1 MTLLLCKLWPYIF
14 GGLIGWLLAGLLAR
28 RFKYVEPPLHKVVEK
43 RVEIDNPKH
52 LTLIKKLEAENKE
65 LSGFRKK
72 LSLYEGQNDL
82 KITDQNKT
90 SLTSSKA
97 NTYEVDFNKA
107 KAAGFNLRRKGDQD
121 DFTVIDGI
129 GPQINELIHA
139 GNIHTFRILAS
150 TNTNTIKSIL
160 DKAGPSFKL
169 ADPEKWPIQAEL
181 AANNEWEKL
190 MKWQDELDRGKPE

>member
-14 GGLIGWLLAGLLAR
+14 GSLIGWLLAGLLAR
-28 RFKYVEPPLHKVVEK
+28 RFKYVESPLQKVVEK
-43 RVEIDNPKH
+43 RIEVDNPKH

-65 LSGFRKK
+65 LSGFREK

-82 KITDQNKT
+82 KISDQNKT
-90 SLTSSKA
+90 SSKA
-97 NTYEVDFNKA
+97 NAFEVDFNKA
-107 KAAGFNLRRKGDQD
+107 KVAGFNLRRKGDQD

-139 GNIHTFRILAS
+139 GNIHTFRILA
-150 TNTNTIKSIL
+150 NTEVNKIKSIL

-169 ADPEKWPIQAEL
+169 ADPKTWPIQADL

-190 MKWQDELDRGKPE
+190 MKWQEELDGGKSK